1 MRLFDRKF
9 GARFLDEVPAAPGVY
24 RFHDAAGVL
33 FYVGPG
39 RRTCAGGSGSIASPG
54 AARRS
59 ASAARS

>member
-24 RFHDAAGVL
+24 RFHDAAGTL
-33 FYVGPG
+33 FYVG
-39 RRTCAGGSGSIASPG
+39 RAATCAGGSGSIACPG